1 MTSRSKD
8 RRRKTVITSFFM
20 ALAVLVGATNLS
32 ARSEAQNG
40 EIPDISGTWDRVSRS
55 NPPACGPFFII
66 EEDVRQLPRRGCR
79 FDWSDHINARTRA
92 WLAFQD
98 EPVEGKFYC
107 IPESI
112 PSTFGWMNPIRLVQR
127 GDRVIWENEGSMA
140 YTVARTIWT
149 DGRGFPPPGDVGFYG
164 HSIGRYEEDEFV
176 IETRNF
182 TFDPNGMD
190 YQSQVPSSWAK
201 HVTERYSLVG
211 PDRLRLVLTVEDPVF
226 LTRPYTE
233 TLEYERTDREIN
245 WIVDC
250 DPTSAAAPLTMLPP
264 KHSDE

>member
-1 MTSRSKD
+1 MLNESSPAVWKGTLVICFLIVVLTSG
-8 RRRKTVITSFFM
+8 T
-20 ALAVLVGATNLS
+20 TNL
-32 ARSEAQNG
+32 AAQSPA
-40 EIPDISGTWDRVSRS
+40 EIGDLPDISGTWNRVSRS
-55 NPPACGPFFII
+55 NPPACGPSFVI
-66 EEDVRQLPRRGCR
+66 EEDERQLPRFGCR

-92 WLAFQD
+92 WRAFYD
-98 EPVEGKFYC
+98 EPLEGKFYC

-112 PSTFGWMNPIRLVQR
+112 PSTFGWINPIRLVQR

-140 YTVARTIWT
+140 YTVARTVWT

-201 HVTERYSLVG
+201 RVTERYSLIE
-211 PDRLRLVLTVEDPVF
+211 PDRLRMVLTVVDPVF

-245 WIVDC
+245 WITDC
-250 DPTSAAAPLTMLPP
+250 DPVSAAFPLSLVVPRYP
-264 KHSDE
+264 DE